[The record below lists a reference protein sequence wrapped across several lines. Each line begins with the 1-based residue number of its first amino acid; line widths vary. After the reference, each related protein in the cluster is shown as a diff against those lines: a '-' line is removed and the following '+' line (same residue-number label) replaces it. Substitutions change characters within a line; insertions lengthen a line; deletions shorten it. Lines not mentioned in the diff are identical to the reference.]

1 MPDQFTVKERSWI
14 MSRVHGK
21 DTRPELVVRSLIHRM
36 GYRFRLHRKD
46 LPGKPD
52 IVLPRHRC
60 VVFVHGCFWHRH
72 KGCKRASTPESNVE
86 YWEGKFRRNVE
97 RDRKHR
103 KDLRRMGWRVVIVW
117 ECELRDQDRLAVRLL
132 REIPGRKK
140 KSVRY

>member
-1 MPDQFTVKERSWI
+1 MTDTFTVRERSWI

-21 DTRPELVVRSLIHRM
+21 DTTPELAVRSMVHRM

-72 KGCKRASTPESNVE
+72 KGCKRASTPQSNVE
-86 YWEGKFRRNVE
+86 YWERKFRRNVE
-97 RDRKHR
+97 RDRRHR
-103 KDLRRMGWRVVIVW
+103 RDLRKLGWRVVVVW
-117 ECELRDQDRLAVRLL
+117 ECELRDPDKLAVRLL
-132 REIPGRKK
+132 REIPGRAKK
-140 KSVRY
+140 PVRY